1 MALAMISVWES
12 VIATARLRKQIA
24 MPVLPVPSDHTGGD
38 CRKNEMAATKLSP
51 CLAFRCL
58 PGGQRL
64 ICLLAP

>member
-38 CRKNEMAATKLSP
+38 CRKNERYNLSENHNS
-51 CLAFRCL
+51 L
-58 PGGQRL
+58 
-64 ICLLAP
+64 